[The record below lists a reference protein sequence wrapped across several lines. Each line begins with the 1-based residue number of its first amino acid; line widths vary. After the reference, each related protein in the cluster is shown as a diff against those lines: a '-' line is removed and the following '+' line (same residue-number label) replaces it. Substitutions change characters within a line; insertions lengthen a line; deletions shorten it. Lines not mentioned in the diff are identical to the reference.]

1 MKLAPCMEH
10 YWPRSCIGLACQ
22 RVEFDS
28 RVWDRVRVMSRVWV
42 RGPNSFAKSSQT
54 LELWVSNSSSRS
66 GLELESLGSRSSSG
80 SSMSSNLQLVG
91 RVRVPTFNSNSNIN
105 FLNRLA
111 LLIQEQPSLLGYVIY
126 GFELKIWT
134 HGSSSSSRSGLE
146 LDLLTRYIGQ
156 CLTIAK
162 FIERWILFIY
172 TDSSVHLLLSIHLC
186 LYYLKHLSFYK
197 AHK

>member
-1 MKLAPCMEH
+1 MRVNVSFGSLTAPRNLAKVLQEH
-10 YWPRSCIGLACQ
+10 EVSTLYGTLLAKIMYWTS
-22 RVEFDS
+22 VSTS
-28 RVWDRVRVMSRVWV
+28 RVW
-42 RGPNSFAKSSQT
+42 
-54 LELWVSNSSSRS
+54 
-66 GLELESLGSRSSSG
+66 LESLGSSSSSG

-146 LDLLTRYIGQ
+146 LDSLTRYIGQ